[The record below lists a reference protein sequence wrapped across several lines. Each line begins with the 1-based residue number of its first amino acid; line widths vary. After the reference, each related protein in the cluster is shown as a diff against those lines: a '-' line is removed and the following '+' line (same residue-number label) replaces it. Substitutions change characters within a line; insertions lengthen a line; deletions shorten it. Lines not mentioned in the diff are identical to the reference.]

1 MVLTAISRQQAFLTH
16 LGVSS
21 IIFIALS
28 YLIIFHWY
36 PDFYFMLDGGQ
47 RAIATIF
54 FVDVVLGPG
63 LTLLVFRQSKK
74 SLKFDMSVIVF
85 VQLAALSWGI
95 HNVYTERSA
104 TTVFYQGKFTCI
116 SQPDASEIDLTAIAV
131 GPSGKQKLSLL
142 QRPDTIDELL
152 DFTKEAFA
160 QQSSAVYYYG
170 EKIVPLDQR
179 VLARLE
185 KYQLDMAAL
194 REENTQYA
202 DTVAME
208 QKWQDDDERYQ
219 LIPLSCRYAK
229 VIAVYDRKALKIAN
243 ILDVPTLLSAAA
255 NDEPLPLKAELQ
267 HNVVDRVQDDMIRAF
282 LGE

>member
-21 IIFIALS
+21 IIFVVLS
-28 YLIIFHWY
+28 WLIVFHWY

-63 LTLLVFRQSKK
+63 LTLLVFKPGKK
-74 SLKFDMSVIVF
+74 SLKLDMSVIVV
-85 VQLAALSWGI
+85 VQFLALTWGI
-95 HNVYTERSA
+95 HNVYSERSA
-104 TTVFYQGKFTCI
+104 TTVFYQGRFTCI
-116 SQPDASEIDLTAIAV
+116 SQPDAAEIDLATIAA
-131 GPSGKQKLSLL
+131 GPSGSQHLSLL

-160 QQSSAVYYYG
+160 QQSSAIYYYG
-170 EKIVPLDQR
+170 EKIVPLDDQ
-179 VLARLE
+179 VLARLD
-185 KYQLDMAAL
+185 KYQLDLAAL

-202 DTVAME
+202 DTVEAETKM
-208 QKWQDDDERYQ
+208 KTDDQRYQ

-229 VIAVYDRKALKIAN
+229 VIAVYDREQMKIHT
-243 ILDVPTLLSAAA
+243 ILDVPTLLSAEA
-255 NDEPLPLKAELQ
+255 NDEPLPLKAELEQ
-267 HNVVDRVQDDMIRAF
+267 NVIDSVQNDMIRAF